1 LIRSFNKLAKWLKR
15 KTLWRSFSPATPM
28 PSELSGPGKAKEVT
42 RVNKLPLKHM
52 VELDEQRLQVL
63 LNRAATDG
71 AREAL
76 KQVGLGDPE
85 AGKDIHDLRNLL
97 DDFRSAKRTISKT
110 ILKSIT
116 VAILGAI
123 AAATWLNYG
132 PPE

>member
-1 LIRSFNKLAKWLKR
+1 MIRSFNKLAKWLKR
-15 KTLWRSFSPATPM
+15 KTLWRSFSQATPTL
-28 PSELSGPGKAKEVT
+28 SELCGPGKAKEVT

-76 KQVGLGDPE
+76 KQVGLGDPA

-116 VAILGAI
+116 VAILRAI

>member
-1 LIRSFNKLAKWLKR
+1 
-15 KTLWRSFSPATPM
+15 M

>member
-1 LIRSFNKLAKWLKR
+1 MIRSFNKLAKWLKR
-15 KTLWRSFSPATPM
+15 KTLWRSFSQATPT
-28 PSELSGPGKAKEVT
+28 PSELSVLRKAREVT
-42 RVNKLPLKHM
+42 RVNKLPLKPM

-132 PPE
+132 PPK

>member
-1 LIRSFNKLAKWLKR
+1 MIRSFNKLTGWLR
-15 KTLWRSFSPATPM
+15 QKTQLRNSSPAIPM
-28 PSELSGPGKAKEVT
+28 SSVLSDQRRAREVT
-42 RVNKLPLKHM
+42 RVNKLPLRPM
-52 VELDEQRLQVL
+52 VELDETRLQVL

-97 DDFRSAKRTISKT
+97 DDFRSAKRTLSKT

-132 PPE
+132 PPK

>member
-15 KTLWRSFSPATPM
+15 KTLWRSFSQATPTR
-28 PSELSGPGKAKEVT
+28 SELSVLRKAKEVT
-42 RVNKLPLKHM
+42 RVNKLPLKPM

-132 PPE
+132 PPK